1 MRQTPAQILLA
12 MHLKELGFETVP
24 EYQFCHE
31 RRWRFDLACLGE
43 RIGFECN
50 GHFEGKHGKG
60 WSSDAE
66 KMNEAQMCG
75 WRVLVFTNK
84 QVLRG
89 EAKKFIESW
98 IDR

>member
-1 MRQTPAQILLA
+1 MKRSQSTSFATSADGDL
-12 MHLKELGFETVP
+12 T
-24 EYQFCHE
+24 
-31 RRWRFDLACLGE
+31 WRAEGE

-98 IDR
+98 VSKP